1 MSRPNDRARSY
12 SVQALYDEALT
23 LKTPKNAFKTLA
35 ISFLV
40 DFSYVIVT
48 NFLRFQED

>member
-1 MSRPNDRARSY
+1 MSSPNDRARSY
-12 SVQALYDEALT
+12 SVQTLYDEALT

-35 ISFLV
+35 ISFLI